1 MAGAGLARV
10 YLTDAGMAAA
20 RRAVPLFVGVAIV
33 SALIF
38 GPQGMTSR
46 DAVRALAQSWP
57 LHLGLFA
64 AWVLATAPAAR
75 PIFGTQTTLIL
86 RSLAPPRAF
95 LPAVAVALAL
105 LELPWL
111 LLHARGAGALGG
123 LAALA
128 TAAGAHAALA
138 GRRWLLA
145 ALVAAVVA
153 VDLQPAWLLA
163 VAALALAVRGPR
175 RAARR
180 RRRAPDRPPASHR
193 RTAGRG
199 ARRRPPR
206 RRSARRA
213 RRLDPPPPGDRRRR
227 GADRADLEEPFARR
241 ASARGAGA
249 RHGSALLLIALGGAA
264 NALASAEAAAGWLL
278 DAHGVSPLARAAA
291 RALAAAAVGLVAGAL
306 HGALAGGPASSAA
319 TAAWGAALAALLAAA
334 IHRARGD
341 GELAWFF
348 AAALAVAATVAA
360 AFLGAAALPLAL
372 AAALLVTLA
381 S

>member
-163 VAALALAVRGPR
+163 VAALALAVAVPAAL
-175 RAARR
+175 RAAADAHRTGR
-180 RRRAPDRPPASHR
+180 LRLIGGPPAVALAAAH
-193 RTAGRG
+193 
-199 ARRRPPR
+199 
-206 RRSARRA
+206 
-213 RRLDPPPPGDRRRR
+213 L
-227 GADRADLEEPFARR
+227 
-241 ASARGAGA
+241 AGA
-249 RHGSALLLIALGGAA
+249 VRAAPAAWIRLLLVTVAGGALTALISRNHSLAGQALVELALAMGAPLLLIALGGAA

>member
-163 VAALALAVRGPR
+163 VAALALAVAVPAAL
-175 RAARR
+175 RAAADAHRTGR
-180 RRRAPDRPPASHR
+180 LRLIGGPPAVALAAAH
-193 RTAGRG
+193 
-199 ARRRPPR
+199 
-206 RRSARRA
+206 
-213 RRLDPPPPGDRRRR
+213 L
-227 GADRADLEEPFARR
+227 
-241 ASARGAGA
+241 AGA
-249 RHGSALLLIALGGAA
+249 VRAAPAAWIRLLLVTVAGGALTALISRNHSLAGQALVELALAMGAPLLLIALGGAA

-372 AAALLVTLA
+372 AAAVLVTLA